1 MIVPVISDTGTGG
14 SIYYSKS
21 NLLELAPMSYWLSM
35 GLSFDI
41 ASTTLKK
48 LKDQEPE
55 LFTSGKGKR
64 FMLLSQVQERSPLG
78 VPKVVEF
85 DRRKAMPDD
94 KLLCVYASLDKGQPV
109 IPVWLDKIY
118 QQQQQKLKA

>member
-1 MIVPVISDTGTGG
+1 
-14 SIYYSKS
+14 
-21 NLLELAPMSYWLSM
+21 MSYWLSV

-48 LKDQEPE
+48 LKDQDPE

-78 VPKVVEF
+78 VPLADPLVRAASPIGEEKVSLELVEF
-85 DRRKAMPDD
+85 DRKKAMSDNKP
-94 KLLCVYASLDKGQPV
+94 LRVYASLDKGQPV
-109 IPVWLDKIY
+109 IPVWLDEIY

>member
-1 MIVPVISDTGTGG
+1 
-14 SIYYSKS
+14 
-21 NLLELAPMSYWLSM
+21 MSYWLSV

-64 FMLLSQVQERSPLG
+64 FMLLSQVAGAIAG
-78 VPKVVEF
+78 VPLAEPLEEKVSLELVEF
-85 DRRKAMPDD
+85 DRKKAMSDD
-94 KLLCVYASLDKGQPV
+94 KPLRVYASLDKGQPV